1 MHTQTFVEIEEG
13 IIVEMS
19 GRICKYS
26 AGMMINRDFGMEH
39 QNFEVH
45 DFNSRNDLGGG
56 VWMNL
61 DQFYIFLSMKFFRV

>member
-1 MHTQTFVEIEEG
+1 MHTQTFVEIKEG

-45 DFNSRNDLGGG
+45 EFNSRNDLGGVDEPG
-56 VWMNL
+56 SIL
-61 DQFYIFLSMKFFRV
+61 HFFVYEIL